1 MQRGF
6 FLESAIRNPAIRNG
20 SSIVDVVPTVLNVL
34 QLIPTL
40 DRSGAEKQM
49 VLLARGLP
57 RDRFRV
63 EVAALTRL
71 GPLEAELVEAGIPVT
86 SIGKRHKVDPLALVR
101 LVRFLR
107 AKKFD
112 VVQTWIY
119 AADTYGRV
127 AARRAEVPVVVT
139 AEMAVD
145 VWKGRSERAV
155 DRFLSRWTD
164 RVVGNSQA
172 VVDFYQKVGIPPDKL
187 AMIPSGIADDEPP
200 PEVDPARVR
209 REFGFAADAPL
220 ALFVG
225 RLAEQKG
232 VADLLSAIDILQ
244 HVRPDLRTL
253 IVGDGP
259 LRGRLEATARAFC
272 LTGSRRALFLGH
284 RADVPRLLAACDVL
298 VLPSLYEGLPN
309 VVLEAM
315 RFRKPVV
322 ATAAPGTTE
331 VVVADQTGLLVP
343 IKNPP
348 ALAQAIRRVVA
359 DPALARRLGEAGRT
373 RVELEFGVDRMVDRF
388 AALYE
393 VLAVEKGIRP

>member
-1 MQRGF
+1 MAPR
-6 FLESAIRNPAIRNG
+6 PAGVI
-20 SSIVDVVPTVLNVL
+20 STVLNVL

-71 GPLEAELVEAGIPVT
+71 GPLAAELVDAGIPVT
-86 SIGKRHKVDPLALVR
+86 LIGKRHKVDPLALGR

-107 AKKFD
+107 GKRFD

-127 AARRAEVPVVVT
+127 AARRARVPVVVT

-145 VWKGRSERAV
+145 LWKGRSERAV
-155 DRFLSRWTD
+155 DRFLAGWTD
-164 RVVGNSQA
+164 RVVGNSRA
-172 VVDFYQKVGIPPDKL
+172 VVDFYRDQVGIPAEKL
-187 AMIPSGIADDEPP
+187 TVIASGIADDEPP
-200 PEVDPARVR
+200 PDGDPRAVR
-209 REFGFAADAPL
+209 RELGLPLDCSL

-232 VADLLSAIDILQ
+232 VADLLAALDLLQ

-259 LRGRLEATARAFC
+259 LRARLEATAQAFG
-272 LTGSRRALFLGH
+272 LAGSKRVLFLGH
-284 RADVPRLLAACDVL
+284 RADVPRLLAASDLL
-298 VLPSLYEGLPN
+298 VLPSLYEGMPN

-331 VVVADQTGLLVP
+331 VVTPDVTGLLVP
-343 IKNPP
+343 MRNPP

-359 DPALARRLGEAGRT
+359 DPDLARTLGEAGRA
-373 RVELEFGVDRMVDRF
+373 RVEAEFGVDRMVARF
-388 AALYE
+388 AELYE
-393 VLAVEKGIRP
+393 TLAHAQDLPNLGN

>member
-1 MQRGF
+1 VI
-6 FLESAIRNPAIRNG
+6 A
-20 SSIVDVVPTVLNVL
+20 VLKVL

-49 VLLARGLP
+49 VLLAKGLP

-71 GPLEAELVEAGIPVT
+71 GPLEAELVEAGVSVT
-86 SIGKRHKVDPLALVR
+86 SIAKRHKVDPLALGR

-107 AKKFD
+107 AGRFD

-127 AARRAEVPVVVT
+127 AARRARVPVVVT

-145 VWKGRSERAV
+145 LWKGRSERAV

-172 VVDFYQKVGIPPDKL
+172 VVDFYRSVGIPSEKL

-200 PEVDPARVR
+200 PAVDPAGVRV
-209 REFGFAADAPL
+209 ELGLAPDAPL

-232 VADLLSAIDILQ
+232 VADLLAALDLLQ

-259 LRGRLEATARAFC
+259 LRGRLEATARAFR
-272 LTGSRRALFLGH
+272 LVNPPRALFLGH
-284 RADVPRLLAACDVL
+284 RSDVPRLLAACDVL
-298 VLPSLYEGLPN
+298 VLPSYYEGMPN

-331 VVVADQTGLLVP
+331 VVVADETGLLVP
-343 IKNPP
+343 LRNPP

-359 DPALARRLGEAGRT
+359 DPILAHRLGEAGRT
-373 RVELEFGVDRMVDRF
+373 RVEAEFGVDRMVVRF

-393 VLAVEKGIRP
+393 ALALEKGVTS

>member
-1 MQRGF
+1 M
-6 FLESAIRNPAIRNG
+6 LK
-20 SSIVDVVPTVLNVL
+20 VL

-71 GPLEAELVEAGIPVT
+71 GPLAAELAAAGVPVT
-86 SIGKRHKVDPLALVR
+86 LIGKRHKVDPLAMAR
-101 LVRFLR
+101 LVRFFKAGR
-107 AKKFD
+107 FD

-127 AARRAEVPVVVT
+127 AARRAGVPVVVT

-155 DRFLSRWTD
+155 DRFLARWTD
-164 RVVGNSQA
+164 RVVGNSAA
-172 VVDFYQKVGIPPDKL
+172 VVAFYRELGIPPAKL
-187 AMIPSGIADDEPP
+187 AMIPSGIGDDEPP
-200 PEVDPARVR
+200 AVDPAAIRL
-209 REFGFAADAPL
+209 GLGLPAAAPL

-225 RLAEQKG
+225 RLADQKG
-232 VADLLSAIDILQ
+232 VEYLIAALDLLQ

-259 LRGRLEATARAFC
+259 LRARLEATAGSFR
-272 LTGSRRALFLGH
+272 LTGEGRVKFLGH
-284 RADVPRLLAACDVL
+284 RDDVPRLLAAADVL

-331 VVVADQTGLLVP
+331 VVEAGVTGLLVP
-343 IKNPP
+343 
-348 ALAQAIRRVVA
+348 LR
-359 DPALARRLGEAGRT
+359 DPVALARAIRDVIDDPERARAMGEAGRA
-373 RVELEFGVDRMVDRF
+373 RVEAEFGASRMVGRF
-388 AALYE
+388 AELYE
-393 VLAVEKGIRP
+393 SLARQEGRG